1 MEIMD
6 KIRDVR
12 RSVAVKSGEFAESGK
27 LTYNIKKKEREI
39 RAIQLE
45 IGKLVYEA
53 YKKGHSFEE
62 EIANECK
69 KMDDR
74 YTEITRLEAEKDKL
88 GLEDIEVEV
97 VDTEPPADE
106 DFEISEEENEILKDL

>member
-53 YKKGHSFEE
+53 YKKGHPRAKELLE
-62 EIANECK
+62 WMIADYPE
-69 KMDDR
+69 
-74 YTEITRLEAEKDKL
+74 LA
-88 GLEDIEVEV
+88 
-97 VDTEPPADE
+97 A
-106 DFEISEEENEILKDL
+106 ISHNK